1 MQTPRRNSSRPIT
14 IPFLLFLIRYRDRII
29 IKILFRE
36 EEKNE
41 KKKKRP
47 RRSEDSE
54 EEGIR
59 KIELKILQSLK
70 IQLNQYED

>member
-41 KKKKRP
+41 KKK
-47 RRSEDSE
+47 DQE
-54 EEGIR
+54 EVKIR
-59 KIELKILQSLK
+59 KKKELEK
-70 IQLNQYED
+70 LN